1 MIIVRAKH
9 LGFCYGV
16 KRSISLACADKGGR
30 RVYTYGKLIH
40 NARIVSELEAKG
52 IRAVDDVREAEPG
65 SVLVIRSHGAP
76 AEEVARAEKLGLE
89 VVDATCPFVRR
100 TRDIVADMYAKGYR
114 IAIFGKK
121 DHPEVVGINSLCKY
135 EAVVIEDESAIPDS
149 LLCGEKVC
157 LVAQTTASAKK
168 FANIAEKFAKEGL
181 KTVEIF
187 DTICYTTQERQR
199 EAEELSRV
207 CDKVLVIGDERSSNT
222 LKLKEICE
230 KQCSAFLI
238 GSAEDLTGIKFNAD
252 DKIGIVAGA
261 SAPEESITEVIR
273 YMDNNFTVATN
284 EEFLQAVDADGTSGK
299 LSSGKIMK
307 VKVISADE
315 KGITVAFNSKV
326 DGFISAEEAT
336 LDGTYDPA
344 DYPADMELEV
354 KLLASR
360 TEDGVY
366 RFSKKAVDEIK
377 EGDKVVDTIR
387 DGQEFELKVD
397 RAVERD
403 VAKKKGGGLLGKLGT
418 YTVFIP
424 ASQIKERYVSDLK
437 PYVGKT
443 LRLERLEI
451 NDEKKRIV
459 ASQKVILERERKERE
474 EIFWTNVVPGVIV
487 NGKVKS
493 ISKFGAFVSVDGYDC
508 LVHISD
514 VSWVKFK
521 SIEDVLKV
529 GKKYDF
535 VVLKADREK
544 GKVSLGYKQL
554 QKHPFDVAIENHPVG
569 STFTGKITSIMPFGA
584 FVEVEPGVEGLVH
597 VSEASNTYVK
607 NINDIY
613 KVGDEIEVKV
623 LAVDSEAKKITLS
636 AKACMPELAPEE
648 RAPKADRKD
657 SKPRAPRK
665 REQERETGEAEW
677 SEDAG
682 NNPFAD
688 LLKDLEVKK

>member
-1 MIIVRAKH
+1 MDILRAKH

-16 KRSISLACADKGGR
+16 KRSISLAGDDYGDR

-40 NARIVSELEAKG
+40 NSRIVGSLENKG
-52 IRAVDDVREAEPG
+52 IHAVGDVGEAEPG

-76 AEEVARAEKLGLE
+76 VEEIERARGLGLE
-89 VVDATCPFVRR
+89 VVDATCPFVKR
-100 TRDIVADMYAKGYR
+100 TRGIVADMHAKGYA

-121 DHPEVVGINSLCKY
+121 DHPEVVGINSVCGY
-135 EAVVIEDESAIPDS
+135 TATVINDENEIPDS
-149 LLCGEKVC
+149 LLRTEKLC

-168 FANIAEKFAKEGL
+168 FANIADKFAKEGL

-207 CDKVLVIGDERSSNT
+207 CDKVLIIGDAESSNT
-222 LKLKEICE
+222 LKLKEICA
-230 KQCSAFLI
+230 KHCTAFLI
-238 GSAEDLTGIKFNAD
+238 GSAEDLTAIKFNAD

-284 EEFLQAVDADGTSGK
+284 EEFLQAVDADETSGK

-344 DYPADMELEV
+344 DYPADTELEV

-387 DGQEFELKVD
+387 DGQEFELKID

-459 ASQKVILERERKERE
+459 ASQKVIIERERKERE
-474 EIFWTNVVPGVIV
+474 EIFWANVVPGVIV

-514 VSWVKFK
+514 ISWVKFK
-521 SIEDVLKV
+521 SIEDILKV

-613 KVGDEIEVKV
+613 KVGDEVEVKV

-648 RAPKADRKD
+648 RAPRGEKKE

-665 REQERETGEAEW
+665 RDAEKESGEAEW

>member
-1 MIIVRAKH
+1 MKIYRSAH

-16 KRSISLACADKGGR
+16 RRSVALAEKDYGAP
-30 RVYTYGKLIH
+30 VYTYGELIH
-40 NARIVSELEAKG
+40 NSRIVSALECKG
-52 IRAVDDVREAEPG
+52 VYAVGSPDEVPEG

-76 AEEVARAEKLGLE
+76 VEIIAEAEKRGLRI
-89 VVDATCPFVRR
+89 VDATCPFVGR
-100 TRDIVADMYAKGYR
+100 TRKIVAEKFAAGYT
-114 IAIFGKK
+114 IAVFGKR
-121 DHPEVVGINSLCKY
+121 DHPEVAGINSICGY
-135 EAVVIEDESAIPDS
+135 NAVIVDGETIPEA
-149 LLCGEKVC
+149 LLTAEKVC

-168 FANIAEKFAKEGL
+168 FANIAEKFTKEGL

-199 EAEELSRV
+199 EADLMSRF
-207 CDKVLVIGDERSSNT
+207 CDKMLVIGDAKSSNT

-230 KQCSAFLI
+230 RNCAAYLICSAEELK
-238 GSAEDLTGIKFNAD
+238 EIKFNAD

-261 SAPEESITEVIR
+261 SAPEESITEVLQ
-273 YMDNNFTVATN
+273 YMDNNYTEATN

-299 LSSGKIMK
+299 LSSGKKMT
-307 VKVISADE
+307 VKVISADD
-315 KGITVAFNSKV
+315 KGIIVNFGAKA

-336 LDGTYDPA
+336 LDGTYNPA
-344 DYPADMELEV
+344 DYPKDTELEV
-354 KLLASR
+354 KCLGNK

-366 RFSKKAVDEIK
+366 RFSKKAIDEIK

-387 DGQEFELKVD
+387 NGEEFELKVD

-403 VAKKKGGGLLGKLGT
+403 AAKKKGGGLLGKLGT

-443 LRLERLEI
+443 LRLVSLEI
-451 NDEKKRIV
+451 NDESKRIV
-459 ASQKVILERERKERE
+459 ASQKVILVRERKEKE
-474 EIFWTNVVPGVIV
+474 EIFWANVVPGVIV
-487 NGKVKS
+487 SGKVKS

-508 LVHISD
+508 LVHIGD

-521 SIEDVLKV
+521 SIEDILKV

-569 STFTGKITSIMPFGA
+569 SVFTGKVTSIMPFGA

-607 NINDIY
+607 NISDIY
-613 KVGDEIEVKV
+613 KVGDEVEVKV
-623 LAVDSEAKKITLS
+623 LAVDSENKRITLS

-648 RAPKADRKD
+648 KPARAGRD
-657 SKPRAPRK
+657 SKPRAQK
-665 REQERETGEAEW
+665 RRDGEQRDSADAEW